1 MFKSIS
7 NSLIRSCHPWIEKTA
22 LVPLPN
28 GETLSVSQFDRQ
40 TETLTFD
47 SQGNRKGYA
56 ERWNS
61 LKELDEYYEKHMK
74 AALL

>member
-1 MFKSIS
+1 MLKSIS
-7 NSLIRSCHPWIEKTA
+7 NSLIRSCHPWLEKTA
-22 LVPLPN
+22 LMPLPN

-47 SQGNRKGYA
+47 SKGNRKGHA

-61 LKELDEYYEKHMK
+61 LEELDQHYEKHMK